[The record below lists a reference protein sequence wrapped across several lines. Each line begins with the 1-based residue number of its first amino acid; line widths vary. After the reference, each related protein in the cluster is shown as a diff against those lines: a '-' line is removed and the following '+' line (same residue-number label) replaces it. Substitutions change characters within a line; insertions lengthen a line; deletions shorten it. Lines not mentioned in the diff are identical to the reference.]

1 MVKHVL
7 QQPSRTVNNEAIL
20 WNLII
25 KIFGGNDRLRSA
37 FSAAKKEL
45 DTAITRNFLREEP
58 VAKATQVTVQRLQ
71 ELAPVMMTFSFSAAD
86 QNLWERTASVS
97 LPQGKTNPG
106 SSPEIV
112 EASLFPLIRNFVG
125 HVSLPTLMG
134 TRFMESYPTVLD
146 DLWDL
151 DDAFNLLV
159 VGVPEWL
166 PITVMKKAKVARTR
180 LNDALAKFHVEL
192 DKEAAG
198 EKTGDLSDVSVVMKE
213 RSQAHRIYGIAAVD
227 RGPLDL
233 GLLWASVPL
242 PSASETL
249 ELT

>member
-25 KIFGGNDRLRSA
+25 KIFGGDDRLRSA
-37 FSAAKKEL
+37 FGAAKKEL

-71 ELAPVMMTFSFSAAD
+71 ELGPVMMTFSLSVAD
-86 QNLWERTASVS
+86 QNLWERTASIS
-97 LPQGKTNPG
+97 LPKGETDLG
-106 SSPEIV
+106 TRALEAV

-134 TRFMESYPTVLD
+134 ARFVESYPTVLN

-166 PITVMKKAKVARTR
+166 PIPVMKKAKAARTR
-180 LNDALAKFHVEL
+180 LNNALAQFHLEL
-192 DKEAAG
+192 DREDAG
-198 EKTGDLSDVSVVMKE
+198 AKTGDLSDVSVVMKE
-213 RSQAHRIYGIAAVD
+213 RSQAHRAHGIGPID

-233 GLLWASVPL
+233 GLLWA
-242 PSASETL
+242 
-249 ELT
+249 

>member
-25 KIFGGNDRLRSA
+25 KIFGGDDRLRTA
-37 FSAAKKEL
+37 FGAAKKEL
-45 DTAITRNFLREEP
+45 DAAITRNFLREEP
-58 VAKATQVTVQRLQ
+58 VAKATQVTVQKLQ
-71 ELAPVMMTFSFSAAD
+71 ELGPVMMTFSLSAAD

-97 LPQGKTNPG
+97 LPKGETNQR
-106 SSPEIV
+106 SHSEAV
-112 EASLFPLIRNFVG
+112 EANLFPLIRNFVG

-134 TRFMESYPTVLD
+134 APFIESYPTVLD

-166 PITVMKKAKVARTR
+166 PITVMKKAKAARTR
-180 LNDALAKFHVEL
+180 LNNALAKFHMEL

-213 RSQAHRIYGIAAVD
+213 RSQAYRTYGIAAVD

-233 GLLWASVPL
+233 GLLWASVPSPL
-242 PSASETL
+242 AVETL
-249 ELT
+249 